1 MVTVSGY
8 ALQERMQTKHN
19 IDTYYALR
27 WKDSCKVLLKTPNNN
42 SSPSE
47 NLAILQHE
55 YDLLQKIKSS
65 TIIKPYD
72 FIPNLSEPI
81 LVLEGVEGQ
90 ILTLYLKKHQLTIG
104 DFLNLALQLVDI
116 IEELHQLNI
125 IHKEIRSANIIIDP
139 SKLTLKLIDLS
150 ASTKLS
156 ETFDYLNLGRFDEG
170 LAYISPEQTGRI
182 NRPVDYRTDFYS
194 LGITLFEMLTNQL
207 PFPTDD
213 PLELVHCHIAKK
225 PIDVLEVRHDAPRM
239 LASIIAKLLQKMP
252 EERYS
257 NIIGLKH
264 DLQECQRQWLA
275 TGNINKF
282 TLALK
287 DKKDHLVISRNLY
300 GRNEQVCQLL
310 EAFERISQGR
320 KELVFIAGYSG
331 IGKTSLVK
339 EVHKPIM
346 QHRGYYTQGKFDQL
360 QQSVPY
366 SAIVS
371 AFQSLIKQV
380 LLENET
386 RIQELK
392 EHLIQVLG
400 SVGQVVIDVIPEV
413 ELIIGKQPPVPKLSP
428 SDAQARF
435 NLVFQ
440 NFVRVF
446 AQASHPLVIFLD
458 DLQWAD
464 NSSLNFIEN
473 LLQDRET
480 NYLLII
486 GAYRDNEVYA
496 NHPLQ
501 LTIHDLK
508 KTKIPFTTITLQP
521 LQLNNIEQL
530 LVDTLFTP
538 IERIQALAKCIYD
551 KTHGNP
557 FFINVFIKIIYQKKI
572 LTFSYDRGAW
582 EWDLDKIQQQSAT
595 DNVVDLLT
603 TKIHLLSEPTQENLK
618 LASCL
623 GHQFNFKTLLIV
635 TGQTIQETAE
645 KLCDAIRA
653 NLIYPLEEP
662 YKTVGLIGLKGIIT
676 TDRNISSLRYRFAHD
691 RVQQASYE
699 LINKKD
705 RATIHLKIGRLLLN
719 KKALKQ
725 QSENLFDVMSHFNQS
740 LNLITDQKE
749 KLLLAKYNL
758 WAGQKAKLA
767 AAYYR
772 TDEYLSAGISLINE
786 DSWREN
792 YDLTFQLYKEFAVC
806 KYLISDFTAA
816 DQGFST
822 ILNNISD
829 PLNILE
835 INRLKIEMFSTLGKH
850 TESLDAGISILKKLG
865 IKIPIRPNKL
875 QVLSAIF
882 KIKMQLRRTR
892 IEDIELQPM
901 TDQMQKAI
909 ADLITQLFN
918 SAFIVNQQLFVI
930 LICKSIG
937 LSLRYGY
944 TESSSMAMPV
954 YAFVIMHSLNLY
966 DEALSFVKLYNN
978 LKIKYGS
985 SNFEGKNQFVLG
997 SFIEPYQIP
1006 LSVCNNTVIKA
1017 FKLCCEVGDLV
1028 YSNYCNLLL
1037 VLHAL
1042 SAGKDISELKKNL
1055 HSFLSFIARVNIS
1068 DFVTLGQFL
1077 EYSIKCLE
1085 NLEDVDPKRFNYFEE
1100 VITKGKNTTELSFFY
1115 SNLTRLHFLL
1125 GNYEAAIKAGLSH
1138 ERFSDYD
1145 KGLISHIDGKLF
1157 LMLALFYNYPHVSKQ
1172 EQKSYLKQ
1180 LKVLGTFIKK
1190 YAHWCPNNFK
1200 AYALL
1205 IDAEMAR
1212 LQNQNALGFY
1222 EQAIEVGLTR
1232 GSILVAAIASEGAG
1246 CYCLVNRMDRLA
1258 KLYLQNAHRYFKDW
1272 GVIARIQLLEKTY
1285 ASLKFLNHDNSLQK
1299 SAVPPISASNLD
1311 MLAILKFTQLI
1322 SSEIRLDKLLQ
1333 KFMMIVLENA
1343 GAQRSI
1349 ILVNI
1354 NDRWVVE
1361 AEGDLDQ
1368 QTIYLN
1374 SLSLEEAQ
1382 PRYPVSVL
1390 NYVQRTQKPL
1400 ILHDATD
1407 SEISFHDPYIQQE
1420 QPRSLLMMPLFYK
1433 GQLCRLLYLENK
1445 SSTHTFTPSHL
1456 DSLHLLSSQAMTS
1469 LENAKLYYQ
1478 ATHDPLTGLANRNM
1492 LYEIFEQSAK
1502 QITRSQEKLALLFL
1516 DLDYFKV
1523 INDTLGHDN
1532 GDKLLMHIAQTFLTT
1547 LREGDMAARIGGDEF
1562 AIMLANITSQE
1573 QITSIA
1579 ERIFKELVKP
1589 IQIGEHL
1596 VQITFSMGIS
1606 ICPDHGSDIEKLLKL
1621 ADTALYQAKGKGR
1634 NQFHYYSTQL
1644 DEEYQRNH
1652 GLDKDLQRAYEN
1664 QEFFLMYQPFYD
1676 TNSGEIIGLE
1686 SLLRWNHPKKGILE
1700 AVNFIQTLEKSP
1712 LIIPISEWIIKTACK
1727 QAKIWQAANVLP
1739 GPIAINI
1746 STVQFLRQSISE
1758 LVSKILMET
1767 QLDASYLELEI
1778 TETVFIEYTDKLFKE
1793 LKTLQR
1799 LGVNLVMDDFGT
1811 GYSGLSYLK
1820 NIPIHKIK
1828 IDKTFVRNCDTD
1840 HLDQTIIS
1848 GITMM
1853 AHNLKLKVIAEGV
1866 ENETQLKTLQLN
1878 GVDGIQGY
1886 YYSRPLTTEGCETY
1900 LTKKAAQLRNY
1911 QRLKIKK
1918 D

>member
-8 ALQERMQTKHN
+8 ALQERMRTKHN

-27 WKDSCKVLLKTPNNN
+27 WKDSCKVLLKTPNNGG
-42 SSPSE
+42 SPSE

-55 YDLLQKIKSS
+55 YELLQKIKSS
-65 TIIKPYD
+65 TVIKPFD
-72 FIPNLSEPI
+72 FVPNLLEPI

-90 ILTLYLKKHQLTIG
+90 ILSLYLKKHQLTIG
-104 DFLNLALQLVDI
+104 DFLNLGLQLVDI

-125 IHKEIRSANIIIDP
+125 IHKEIRSPNIIIDP
-139 SKLTLKLIDLS
+139 NKLTLKLIDLS
-150 ASTKLS
+150 ASTKLP
-156 ETFDYLNLGRFDEG
+156 ETFDYLNLGKFDEG

-194 LGITLFEMLTNQL
+194 LGVTLFEMLTNQL

-225 PIDVLEVRHDAPRM
+225 PTDVLELRHDAPEI
-239 LASIIAKLLQKMP
+239 LGSIIAKLLQKMP
-252 EERYS
+252 EERYA
-257 NIIGLKH
+257 NIIGLKY
-264 DLQECQRQWLA
+264 DLEECRKQWVA
-275 TGNINKF
+275 KGSIDKF
-282 TLALK
+282 NLALK

-300 GRNEQVCQLL
+300 GRKEQVCQLL
-310 EAFERISQGR
+310 EAFDRISQGR

-366 SAIVS
+366 SAIVG
-371 AFQSLIKQV
+371 AFQNLIKQV

-392 EHLIQVLG
+392 EYLIQALG
-400 SVGQVVIDVIPEV
+400 GVGQVVIDVIPEV
-413 ELIIGKQPPVPKLSP
+413 ELIIGRQPPVPKLNP

-446 AQASHPLVIFLD
+446 AQANHPLVIFLD

-473 LLQDRET
+473 LLQDRDT

-508 KTKIPFTTITLQP
+508 KTKLPFTTITLRP
-521 LQLNNIEQL
+521 LKLNNIEQL
-530 LVDTLFTP
+530 LIDTLFAPTEKIRP
-538 IERIQALAKCIYD
+538 LAKSIHD

-572 LTFSYDRGAW
+572 LAFSYDRGTW

-595 DNVVDLLT
+595 DNVIDLLT
-603 TKIHLLSEPTQENLK
+603 TKIHLLSKPTQENLK

-635 TGQTIQETAE
+635 TSQTIQETAE
-645 KLCDAIRA
+645 RICDAIRE

-662 YKTVGLIGLKGIIT
+662 YKTVGLIGLQGIIT
-676 TDRNISSLRYRFAHD
+676 TDSNISSLRYRFAHD

-699 LINKKD
+699 LIDQKD

-719 KKALKQ
+719 KQALDQ
-725 QSENLFDVMSHFNQS
+725 QSENLFEIMNHFNQS
-740 LNLITDQKE
+740 LNLITDQQE

-758 WAGQKAKLA
+758 WAGQKAKFA

-772 TDEYLSAGISLINE
+772 ADEYLSAGISLINE
-786 DSWREN
+786 NSWQDN

-816 DQGFST
+816 DEIFSV
-822 ILNNISD
+822 ILNHISN

-850 TESLDAGISILKKLG
+850 TESLDVGINILRKFG
-865 IKIPIRPNKL
+865 IKIPINPNKL
-875 QVLSAIF
+875 QVLSAIL

-901 TDQMQKAI
+901 TDLMQKAI

-918 SAFIVNQQLFVI
+918 SSFIVNQQLFVI

-966 DEALSFVKLYNN
+966 GEALSFVKLYNN
-978 LKIKYGS
+978 LKLKYGS
-985 SNFEGKNQFVLG
+985 SDFEGKNQFVLG

-1006 LSVCNNTVIKA
+1006 LSVCNNTVSKA

-1028 YSNYCNLLL
+1028 YGNYCNLLL

-1042 SAGKDISELKKNL
+1042 SAGKDLIELKKNL
-1055 HSFLSFIARVNIS
+1055 HSFLYFIARVNIS

-1077 EYSIKCLE
+1077 EYAIKCLE
-1085 NLEDVDPKRFNYFEE
+1085 NLENVNHKRLVHFEE
-1100 VITKGKNTTELSFFY
+1100 VIIQGKSITELSFFY
-1115 SNLTRLHFLL
+1115 SVLTRLHFLL
-1125 GNYEAAIKAGLSH
+1125 GNYEAAIKAGLNH
-1138 ERFSDYD
+1138 ERYSDYD
-1145 KGLISHIDGKLF
+1145 KGLISHIDGKFF
-1157 LMLALFYNYPHVSKQ
+1157 LALALFYNYPRVSKVV
-1172 EQKSYLKQ
+1172 QKTYLKQ
-1180 LKVLGTFIKK
+1180 LKVLGAFIRK
-1190 YAHWCPNNFK
+1190 YGRWCPNNFK
-1200 AYALL
+1200 SYALL
-1205 IDAEMAR
+1205 FDAEMAR
-1212 LQNQNALGFY
+1212 LQNQNALRFY
-1222 EQAIEVGLTR
+1222 EQAIEIGLTK
-1232 GSILVAAIASEGAG
+1232 GSIVVTAIASEGAG
-1246 CYCLVNRMDRLA
+1246 CYCLANKMDRLA
-1258 KLYLQNAHRYFKDW
+1258 KLYLENAHRYLKDW
-1272 GVIARIQLLEKTY
+1272 GLLAKVKLLEKTY
-1285 ASLKFLNHDNSLQK
+1285 TNLKLLNQDNSLQK
-1299 SAVPPISASNLD
+1299 STLPQINAPNLD

-1333 KFMMIVLENA
+1333 KFMKIVLENA

-1354 NDRWVVE
+1354 HNTWVVE
-1361 AEGDLDQ
+1361 AEGDLEQ

-1374 SLSLEEAQ
+1374 GLSLEEGK
-1382 PRYPVSVL
+1382 PKYPVSIL

-1400 ILHDATD
+1400 ILQDATE

-1445 SSTHTFTPSHL
+1445 SNTHTFTPSHL
-1456 DSLHLLSSQAMTS
+1456 DSLHLLSAQAMTS

-1492 LYEIFEQSAK
+1492 LYEIFQQSSK
-1502 QITRSQEKLALLFL
+1502 KITRSQEKLALLFL

-1562 AIMLANITSQE
+1562 AIMLANITSEE
-1573 QITSIA
+1573 QITTTV

-1606 ICPDHGSDIEKLLKL
+1606 VFPDHGDDIEKLLKL

-1634 NQFHYYSTQL
+1634 NQYHYYSTQL
-1644 DEEYQRNH
+1644 FEEYQRSH
-1652 GLDKDLQRAYEN
+1652 GLDKDLQRAYDN

-1676 TNSGEIIGLE
+1676 IKSEEIIGLE
-1686 SLLRWNHPKKGILE
+1686 TLLRWNHPTKGILE
-1700 AVNFIQTLEKSP
+1700 AGSFIETLEKSP
-1712 LIIPISEWIIKTACK
+1712 LIIPVSEWIIKTACK
-1727 QAKIWQAANVLP
+1727 QAKVWQAANILP

-1746 STVQFLRQSISE
+1746 STIQFLRQSISE
-1758 LVSKILMET
+1758 LVSKVLIET
-1767 QLDASYLELEI
+1767 QLDHSFLELEI
-1778 TETVFIEYTDKLFKE
+1778 TESVFIEYSNRVFKE
-1793 LKTLQR
+1793 IKALQA
-1799 LGVNLVMDDFGT
+1799 LGINLVMDDFGT

-1820 NIPIHKIK
+1820 NLPIQKIK
-1828 IDKTFVRNCDTD
+1828 IDKTFIRNCDTD
-1840 HLDQTIIS
+1840 PLDQTIIS

-1866 ENETQLKTLQLN
+1866 ENETQLKALQLD

-1886 YYSRPLTTEGCETY
+1886 YYSRPLTIEGCETY
-1900 LTKKAAQLRNY
+1900 LTKKAAQVKNY
-1911 QRLKIKK
+1911 KRSKNKK
-1918 D
+1918 K